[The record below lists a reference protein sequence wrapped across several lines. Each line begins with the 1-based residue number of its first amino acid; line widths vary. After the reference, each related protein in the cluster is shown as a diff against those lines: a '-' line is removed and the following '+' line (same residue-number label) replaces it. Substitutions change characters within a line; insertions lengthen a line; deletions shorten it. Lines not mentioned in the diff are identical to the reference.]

1 MTREEI
7 VSKITEMFMQKY
19 GIDISQYPTDTE
31 VIKFAELNNKLD
43 SIEFMNFIF
52 DIEDEFGVQNSN
64 TDGSVPTKL
73 GELFDMFEK
82 AITKKLEQEGNN

>member
-7 VSKITEMFMQKY
+7 IAKITEMFMRKY

-31 VIKFAELNNKLD
+31 VIKFAELNEKLD

-52 DIEDEFGVQNSN
+52 DVEDEFGVKDTND
-64 TDGSVPTKL
+64 DGTVPTKL
-73 GELFDMFEK
+73 GELFDMFEN
-82 AITKKLEQEGNN
+82 AITKKLEQENK